1 MSQASFLVPFV
12 CIGRGFVAKFHPRH
26 TVLTKVGGVGR
37 HVIFLEQSDPAAL
50 VGWAKCLFAFEL
62 IYFISVALPKLSIIC
77 LYLRIFSWK
86 GAMRTV
92 AWILFGLTA
101 ATSAALTVA
110 ACFQCIPL
118 AFFWDRTIPGGRCF
132 DIQQFFHAQ
141 ALPGFIL
148 DIIIMILPMST
159 IWNLK
164 LPMIKRFALL
174 GIFAIASL

>member
-1 MSQASFLVPFV
+1 
-12 CIGRGFVAKFHPRH
+12 
-26 TVLTKVGGVGR
+26 
-37 HVIFLEQSDPAAL
+37 
-50 VGWAKCLFAFEL
+50 
-62 IYFISVALPKLSIIC
+62 
-77 LYLRIFSWK
+77 
-86 GAMRTV
+86 MRTT
-92 AWILFGLTA
+92 AWVLFGLTA
-101 ATSAALTVA
+101 ATSAALTLA

-118 AFFWDRTIPGGRCF
+118 AFFWDRTISGGRCF